1 MGFLR
6 VVPAAADE
14 LRKLTE
20 RSTSPQ
26 VREIVTNGLARVGAS
41 IERTANMT
49 FESTDLAKNPVWATL
64 LNGQAYYAK
73 LFEIGAINLRVA
85 FKYAD
90 KLSKVKSPEEFADVV
105 ANQIREQFESLS
117 EEVEELSV
125 TIQGVSSKGD
135 MEMESGLGD

>member
-1 MGFLR
+1 
-6 VVPAAADE
+6 
-14 LRKLTE
+14 
-20 RSTSPQ
+20 
-26 VREIVTNGLARVGAS
+26 
-41 IERTANMT
+41 MT

>member
-1 MGFLR
+1 
-6 VVPAAADE
+6 
-14 LRKLTE
+14 
-20 RSTSPQ
+20 
-26 VREIVTNGLARVGAS
+26 
-41 IERTANMT
+41 MT
-49 FESTDLAKNPVWATL
+49 FESIDLAKNPVSATL

-73 LFEIGAINLRVA
+73 LFELGTINLGVT

-90 KLSKVKSPEEFADVV
+90 KLSRVKSPQEFADVV